1 MNWLTVKHP
10 VRAGVICVLVGIA
23 LVAAALFGP
32 QLIMKSKTNDYHAI
46 VANATGLQPADPVNV
61 AGVPSGTVTSLAV
74 EGNTVDVAFRLDG
87 GVTLGQGSTAAIKIL
102 TVLGRRSLD
111 VTPAGPGHLR
121 PGSAIPLER
130 TTVPFTLD
138 DLGRGASS
146 TSKNLDVEQLRT
158 MIATIA
164 QVTPKDPKLI
174 GQALSGVTQVS
185 ATINRNAEQIS
196 QILTA
201 AQATTQTLL
210 DQKETLVTLLGNAD
224 LVLATLAQRRDVI
237 GSLITDVD
245 HLTTTAKQFLGTNQA
260 LIDSV
265 LTKLD
270 SVTKVLTANQTTL
283 TTLLDHFAP
292 SVRYVTNATGN
303 GNFLEINSPA
313 TLIPDNA
320 LCAVGLVQG
329 CK

>member
-1 MNWLTVKHP
+1 MNWLTVRHP
-10 VRAGVICVLVGIA
+10 VRAGVICVF
-23 LVAAALFGP
+23 VAVATVLAALFGP
-32 QLIMKSKTNDYHAI
+32 PLVRDAKTHEYHAI
-46 VANATGLQPADPVNV
+46 VANATGLQPTDPVNV

-74 EGNTVDVAFRLDG
+74 HGNTVDVAFRLDD
-87 GVTLGQGSTAAIKIL
+87 GVTLGEASTAAIKIL

-111 VTPAGPGHLR
+111 VIPVGTSRLR
-121 PGSAIPLER
+121 PGSAIPLDR
-130 TTVPFTLD
+130 TSVPFTLD
-138 DLGRGASS
+138 DLGRGAAS
-146 TSKNLDVEQLRT
+146 TSKNLDVGQLRT

-174 GQALSGVTQVS
+174 GQALDGATQVS
-185 ATINRNAEQIS
+185 ATINRNADAIG

-210 DQKETLVTLLGNAD
+210 DEKDTLVTLLGNAD
-224 LVLATLAQRRDVI
+224 LVVSTLAQRRAVI
-237 GSLITDVD
+237 SSLIADVN
-245 HLTTTAKQFLGTNQA
+245 HLVASAREFLGTNQT

-270 SVTKVLTANQTTL
+270 AVTGVLTANEKTI
-283 TTLLDHFAP
+283 TTLLDNFAP

-303 GNFLEINSPA
+303 GNWLDINSPA

-320 LCAVGLVQG
+320 LCAVGLVGG
-329 CK
+329 CR